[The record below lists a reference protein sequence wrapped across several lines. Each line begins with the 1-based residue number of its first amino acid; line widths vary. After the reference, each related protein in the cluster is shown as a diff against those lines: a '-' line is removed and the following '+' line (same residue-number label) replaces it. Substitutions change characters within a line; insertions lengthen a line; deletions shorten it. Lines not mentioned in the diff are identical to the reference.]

1 MIRIAKAGLLA
12 TAALGLTVSAS
23 ALAQQAAAPAA
34 PPQKS
39 IKDFK
44 LTKEVRNLVAAA
56 QTQLTAGDNAGAIAK
71 LNEALPLSKTADDRY
86 IIGNVMIDAASK
98 ANDQG
103 NQRRGVDIMIES
115 GAITGA
121 ELGKFQFFAGRFSY
135 AAGEYDKALTQLAA
149 SKASGYQ
156 DPQLAIL
163 IADSSFKANKP
174 AEGLTTLRQAVEA
187 EVAAGRKPDEAW
199 IKRGLAA
206 AYQAKQPDQLAWW
219 SQASIKHYPTPQNW
233 RNALLIYRD
242 GAKLEPQADL
252 DMLRLMRATKAL
264 AGERDFFEYANSAN
278 ERGLP
283 GEAKAVIDEGRAA
296 GTIGSD
302 TAVVKEIYTIAS
314 AKVKAD
320 QASLAGDEKAAAT
333 AKDGKVAASTADAYL
348 GYKNYTK
355 AAELYALSLTKG
367 GVDANQINT
376 RLGIALALGGQ
387 KPAAKEAFAK
397 VTGPRTGVADYWE
410 LYLDQTA

>member
-1 MIRIAKAGLLA
+1 MIRISKAALLA
-12 TAALGLTVSAS
+12 AAAFGLTAG
-23 ALAQQAAAPAA
+23 APLMAQAQAPA
-34 PPQKS
+34 QKS
-39 IKDFK
+39 AKDFK
-44 LTKEVRNLVAAA
+44 LTKEVRNIVAEA
-56 QTQLTAGDNAGAIAK
+56 QAQITAGDNAGAITK
-71 LNEALPLSKTADDRY
+71 LNTALPLSKTADDRF

-103 NQRRGVDIMIES
+103 AQRRGVDIMIES
-115 GAITGA
+115 GSITGA

-135 AAGEYDKALTQLAA
+135 AAGEYDKALTQLNA
-149 SKASGYQ
+149 SKASGHQ

-163 IADSSFKANKP
+163 IADASFKANKP
-174 AEGLTTLRQAVEA
+174 GEGLATLRQAVDA
-187 EVAAGRKPDEAW
+187 EIAAGRKPDEAW
-199 IKRGLAA
+199 LKRGLAA
-206 AYQAKQPDQLAWW
+206 AYQGKQADQVAWW
-219 SQASIKHYPTPQNW
+219 SQASVKSYPTPQNW

-264 AGERDFFEYANSAN
+264 SGERDFYEYANFAN

-296 GTIGSD
+296 GAIGTD
-302 TAVVKEIYTIAS
+302 TAAVKEIYTIAS
-314 AKVKAD
+314 GKVKAD
-320 QASLAGDEKAAAT
+320 QASLASSEKAAAT
-333 AKDGKVAASTADAYL
+333 AKDGKSAASTADAYL
-348 GYKNYTK
+348 GYKNYAK
-355 AAELYALSLTKG
+355 AAELYALALTKG
-367 GVDANQINT
+367 GVDANQVNT

-410 LYLDQTA
+410 LYLDQTV

>member
-1 MIRIAKAGLLA
+1 MIRISRAALLA
-12 TAALGLTVSAS
+12 AAAFGLTAG
-23 ALAQQAAAPAA
+23 APLMAQAQQQPA
-34 PPQKS
+34 QKS
-39 IKDFK
+39 AKDFK
-44 LTKEVRNLVAAA
+44 LTKEVRNIVAEA
-56 QTQLTAGDNAGAIAK
+56 QTQMAAGDNAGAIAK
-71 LNEALPLSKTADDRY
+71 LNTALPLSKTADDRF

-135 AAGEYDKALTQLAA
+135 AAGEYDKALTQLNAA
-149 SKASGYQ
+149 KASGYQ
-156 DPQLAIL
+156 DQQLTIL
-163 IADSSFKANKP
+163 IADASLKANKP
-174 AEGLTTLRQAVEA
+174 EGLAMLRQAVET

-199 IKRGLAA
+199 IRRGLSE
-206 AYQAKQPDQLAWW
+206 AYKGKQPDQIAWW
-219 SQASIKHYPTPQNW
+219 AQASIKHYPTPQNW

-242 GAKLEPQADL
+242 GAKLDPQADL

-264 AGERDFFEYANSAN
+264 SGERDFFEYANTAN

-296 GTIGSD
+296 GAIGSD
-302 TAVVKEIYTIAS
+302 TAAVKEIYTIAS
-314 AKVKAD
+314 GKVKAD
-320 QASLAGDEKAAAT
+320 QASLAAGEKAAAT
-333 AKDGKVAASTADAYL
+333 AKDGKAAASTADAYL

-355 AAELYALSLTKG
+355 AAELYALALTKG
-367 GVDANQINT
+367 GVDANQVNT
-376 RLGIALALGGQ
+376 RLGIALALAGQ
-387 KPAAKEAFAK
+387 KPAAKEALAK

-410 LYLDQTA
+410 LYIDQTA